1 MVNVCVSILT
11 NRIRCHSNLN
21 LLEIDRCD
29 LAIEPYV
36 VWIKIA
42 IVVGSNLVY
51 IGLIKKVAMCRDI
64 RDVTYMDK
72 FCSGYILCTRTKNAN
87 ITSIPKYKGI

>member
-1 MVNVCVSILT
+1 MFNVYISILT

-29 LAIEPYV
+29 LAIEPYI

-42 IVVGSNLVY
+42 IIVGSNLVY
-51 IGLIKKVAMCRDI
+51 IGLIKKI
-64 RDVTYMDK
+64 SDVPTYYMM
-72 FCSGYILCTRTKNAN
+72 
-87 ITSIPKYKGI
+87 